1 MAIINYNNTMF
12 VAFIKNQ
19 EEKEYRRRNIKRLID
34 EAKKVV
40 ENTKVAPG
48 SINVAIDNIN
58 ILFMKAYFIN
68 DKAVKYL
75 TKQELEQYYNVLSD
89 ARSILNDALRVIF
102 AKISEYKIKADGNVD
117 YESLTKEE
125 LIDIIKNK
133 Q

>member
-1 MAIINYNNTMF
+1 MINYNNTMIMVF
-12 VAFIKNQ
+12 TKSQ

-48 SINVAIDNIN
+48 SINAAIDNIN
-58 ILFMKAYFIN
+58 ILFMKSYFIN
-68 DKAVKYL
+68 DKDVKYL
-75 TKQELEQYYNVLSD
+75 TKQELEQYYNVLCD
-89 ARSILNDALRVIF
+89 ARSILSEALRVIF
-102 AKISEYKIKADGNVD
+102 AKISEYKIEADDNVD